1 MPEGYVMR
9 PLRIT
14 DLDKGFTD
22 LLSQLTVV
30 GDVTSDQLFSRYCVM
45 AKMLPLS
52 YYIVVI
58 EELR

>member
-1 MPEGYVMR
+1 MPEGYTMR
-9 PLRIT
+9 PLRLT
-14 DLDKGFTD
+14 DLDKGFTE

-58 EELR
+58 EEQR